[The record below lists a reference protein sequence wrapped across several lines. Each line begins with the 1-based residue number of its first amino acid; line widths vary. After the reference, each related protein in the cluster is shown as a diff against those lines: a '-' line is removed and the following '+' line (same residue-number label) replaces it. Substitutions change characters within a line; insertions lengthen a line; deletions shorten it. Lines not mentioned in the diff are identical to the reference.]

1 MGPFFFAHLLV
12 SQGENLPHHGPI
24 LLSRRPTMTA
34 NETTLRQADWD
45 FIVLACKRLAPIP
58 GQAEQLTKARKIL
71 AERRATG
78 LKGLVTRLAAI
89 L

>member
-1 MGPFFFAHLLV
+1 M
-12 SQGENLPHHGPI
+12 I
-24 LLSRRPTMTA
+24 A
-34 NETTLRQADWD
+34 NETTFNPADWD

-58 GQAEQLTKARKIL
+58 GQAEQLAKARKIL
-71 AERRATG
+71 AERRPTG